1 MTKGDA
7 RDLFSEA
14 YDGELDADARARFD
28 AALTE
33 DVELAVE
40 FAEFCDLIDL
50 TRADAAKDAEPPV
63 NLLPAIQRKIRVRSA
78 GRFYRDGFSERM
90 GARTLMPLVVAI
102 IMLLILAIA
111 IISISMIDVD
121 DTNAPDA
128 GAPTSDA
135 GVTHSPAAP

>member
-14 YDGELDADARARFD
+14 YDDELDADARARFD
-28 AALTE
+28 AALAE
-33 DVELAVE
+33 DVDLAVE

-90 GARTLMPLVVAI
+90 GSKTLMPLVLSVL
-102 IMLLILAIA
+102 MLLLLAIA
-111 IISISMIDVD
+111 LIGLSFIQIDQ
-121 DTNAPDA
+121 DTTPS
-128 GAPTSDA
+128 SDA
-135 GVTHSPAAP
+135 GVTHTAP